1 MVYDSSTLS
10 NITEV
15 QTTHI
20 DLNFNV
26 DFKRKIIDASVIL
39 KLVSQV
45 NNVNKVILDTSHLN
59 IKHVLFS
66 GVKLKYMI
74 APKDE
79 RFGSA
84 LIIDLNKPL
93 PINTEF
99 SLEVAYSTS
108 KEGTAVQWLEP
119 SQTAGKKHPYLFTQ
133 CQAIHARSLLPCQ
146 DTPAFKLSYS
156 AKVQVPQPLR
166 ALMSAI
172 EAGEEENT
180 EKGINIYKFEQ
191 KVKIPSYLIAL
202 AVGNLV
208 GKKIGPRSTV
218 WTEPEYLDDAAWE
231 FEDTEK
237 FISTGE
243 NLLTPYEWKKYDLLV
258 LPPSFPYGGM
268 ENPCLTFVTPTL
280 LSGDKSL
287 VDVVAHEISHS
298 WMGNL
303 VTTLNWEHFWL
314 NEGWTVF
321 IERKIL
327 GRLHGEKASEFNAI
341 MGFKLL
347 EEDID
352 HFKDNPSFT
361 VLVPKLQGID
371 PDDCFSTVPYEKG
384 FNFLYHIQKVIG
396 GPEYFEPYMKAY
408 VQEFAGKSIT
418 TDDWKNYLYSYVEK
432 HYGIEKKALLDTIKW
447 EDWLHSP
454 GMPPVMNK
462 FDQTFAKA
470 CKDLAQRWDDAQ
482 KTEKYDE
489 FSSIDIANFNPIQ
502 KMVFLDHLCE
512 YPVFNHSAIEALN
525 KIYGFTAV
533 LNSEIKFRWQKFCL
547 RSEYE
552 PIFPY
557 VVKFLIAQGRM
568 KYVRPL
574 YRLLN
579 QAKNG
584 SELAKKTFIENKSLY
599 HPIAA
604 AMIEKDLELNI

>member
-1 MVYDSSTLS
+1 MVYDPNTLS

-26 DFKRKIIDASVIL
+26 NFKQKNIDANVVL
-39 KLVSQV
+39 KLVSLV
-45 NNVNKVILDTSHLN
+45 DNVNKVILDTNHLN

-66 GVKLKYMI
+66 GVNLKYTK
-74 APKDE
+74 APQDE
-79 RFGSA
+79 KFGSA
-84 LIIDLNKPL
+84 LIIDLNKQL

-99 SLEVAYSTS
+99 SLEIAYTTS
-108 KEGTAVQWLEP
+108 EEGKAVQWLEP

-146 DTPAFKLSYS
+146 DTPAFKFGYC
-156 AKVQVPQPLR
+156 AKVEVPQPLR

-172 EAGEEENT
+172 EAGEEENI
-180 EKGINIYKFEQ
+180 EKGTQIYKFKQ

-208 GKKIGPRSTV
+208 GKRIGPRSTI
-218 WTEPEYLDDAAWE
+218 WTEPEYLDIAAWE

-237 FISTGE
+237 FISIGE

-268 ENPCLTFVTPTL
+268 ENPCLSFVTPTL

-321 IERKIL
+321 IERKIY
-327 GRLHGEKASEFNAI
+327 GRLYGEKASEFEAI
-341 MGFKLL
+341 IGLKSLK
-347 EEDID
+347 EDID
-352 HFKDNPSFT
+352 HFKDNPNFT
-361 VLVPKLQGID
+361 SLVQKLQGID
-371 PDDCFSTVPYEKG
+371 PDDCFSTVPY
-384 FNFLYHIQKVIG
+384 VIG

-418 TDDWKNYLYSYVEK
+418 TDYWKRYLYSYVEK

-454 GMPPVMNK
+454 GMPPVENK
-462 FDQTFAKA
+462 FDETFAKA

-482 KTEKYDE
+482 KTEKFDE
-489 FSSIDIANFNPIQ
+489 FSSKDIANFTTKQ
-502 KMVFLDHLCE
+502 KMVFLDHLYE
-512 YPVFNHSAIEALN
+512 YPAFIHSAIEALS
-525 KIYGFTAV
+525 KIYAFDAV
-533 LNSEIKFRWQKFCL
+533 QNSEIKFRWQKLCL
-547 RSEYE
+547 RLEYE

-557 VVKFLIAQGRM
+557 VVKFLTAQGRM
-568 KYVRPL
+568 KYIRPL
-574 YRLLN
+574 YR
-579 QAKNG
+579 QNG
-584 SELAKKTFIENKSLY
+584 SELAKKTFIENRSLY

-604 AMIEKDLELNI
+604 AMIEKDLGLKKD